1 MTSLNDSYMKTYEM
15 SSPDMLMVNLS
26 GGLSVHPPPLVSS
39 FKALSTVPSE
49 KPIHQIVMKP
59 YYMMIC
65 VCMCGPI

>member
-1 MTSLNDSYMKTYEM
+1 
-15 SSPDMLMVNLS
+15 MLMVNLS

-59 YYMMIC
+59 YYMIIC